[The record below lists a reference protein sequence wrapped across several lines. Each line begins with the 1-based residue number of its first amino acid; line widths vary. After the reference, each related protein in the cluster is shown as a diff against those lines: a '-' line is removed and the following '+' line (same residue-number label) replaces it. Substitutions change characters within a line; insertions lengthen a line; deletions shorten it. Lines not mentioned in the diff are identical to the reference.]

1 MVKSPNKSQQ
11 TKFSK
16 TKKQNK
22 KKKGL
27 GSPQQSI
34 KLPPIS
40 ADGAKTNDAVDSVI
54 NATTRK
60 FFTKKTKAIVWG
72 MQQRAVQS
80 MLDFDFIC
88 T

>member
-1 MVKSPNKSQQ
+1 MQNYKK
-11 TKFSK
+11 
-16 TKKQNK
+16 KKQNT
-22 KKKGL
+22 KKGL

-40 ADGAKTNDAVDSVI
+40 ADDVKTTNDVVDNSVV
-54 NATTRK
+54 NATTRT

>member
-1 MVKSPNKSQQ
+1 MVKSQ
-11 TKFSK
+11 T
-16 TKKQNK
+16 NK
-22 KKKGL
+22 KITTHTNYQNQKKNKKGL

-34 KLPPIS
+34 KLPPIL
-40 ADGAKTNDAVDSVI
+40 ADNVKTNDMLDSVV
-54 NATTRK
+54 NTTTRK